1 MADYSS
7 DSLVAVRPFTR
18 RLDGDSATIGDLDR
32 EVFLAIPVE
41 GLDILDA
48 LAEGLTVGEAARRY
62 EERHDEV
69 PDIEDFLA
77 ALEEEGFVGA
87 ADGTD
92 PQPAGAGT
100 AAAPE
105 RRTARRSWAL
115 AGLTPETA
123 RRLVGRPV
131 LTAFGIVIALGLVA
145 QAADPA
151 IVPTPGA
158 LFYTDYFGVLT
169 WATFACALVGI
180 AVHEFGHVVAAR
192 AAGVPSRLGIGN
204 QMYFMVAT
212 TDMSGILLAPKRRR
226 YLAFMIGSI
235 LDLVSYSVLAG
246 VQWGGRHGLYEL
258 PRWATL
264 LIGGVMLTY
273 STRVVWQ
280 WFFFLRTDGYYVIST
295 LLNCRSLMADTQDYL
310 YNLTVRFRRS
320 AHRVDQS
327 GVPRREM
334 RIVRG
339 FAVFWLTGRL
349 MFLALLFTVALPL
362 LWKYLEQV
370 GLWVVGGGSRFSS
383 FDFAT
388 VVILAFLVD
397 GGGVV
402 LWLRSLYRGARAR
415 RARLAAA
422 DAV

>member
-1 MADYSS
+1 MGDYSS
-7 DSLVAVRPFTR
+7 DALVAVRPFTR
-18 RLDGDSATIGDLDR
+18 RRDGDSVTIGDVDR

-48 LAEGLTVGEAARRY
+48 LSEGRTVGEAARLY
-62 EERHDEV
+62 EEKHDEV

-87 ADGTD
+87 D
-92 PQPAGAGT
+92 PAAKEQG
-100 AAAPE
+100 AAAPAPDL
-105 RRTARRSWAL
+105 RAPRRSWAL
-115 AGLTPETA
+115 AGLTPATA
-123 RRLVGRPV
+123 RRMVGWPV
-131 LTAFGIVIALGLVA
+131 MAVFAALIVLGTVA
-145 QAADPA
+145 QADDPA

-158 LFYTDYFGVLT
+158 LFYPEYFGALT
-169 WATFACALVGI
+169 WATFACAMFGI

-192 AAGVPSRLGIGN
+192 AAGVPSRIGIGN

-212 TDMSGILLAPKRRR
+212 TDMSGILLAPKRQR

-246 VQWGGRHGLYEL
+246 VQWGGRHGVLEL
-258 PRWATL
+258 PRWGTL
-264 LIGGVMLTY
+264 LISGVMLTY

-310 YNLTVRFRRS
+310 YNLTARLRRS

-334 RIVRG
+334 RMVRG

-349 MFLALLFTVALPL
+349 MFLGLLFTVALPL
-362 LWKYLEQV
+362 LWNYLEQV
-370 GLWVVGGGSRFSS
+370 GRWVVGGNSRFST

-388 VVILAFLVD
+388 VVILAFLID
-397 GGGVV
+397 GGGLV
-402 LWLRSLYRGARAR
+402 LWLRSLYRRAR
-415 RARLAAA
+415 IAAA
-422 DAV
+422 AA